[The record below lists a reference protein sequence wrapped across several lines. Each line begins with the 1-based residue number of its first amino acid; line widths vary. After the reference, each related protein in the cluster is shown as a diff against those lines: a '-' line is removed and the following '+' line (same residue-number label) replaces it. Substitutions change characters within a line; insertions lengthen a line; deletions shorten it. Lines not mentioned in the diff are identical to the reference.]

1 AVAGGIRSG
10 CPSNPSAA
18 AITAGRE
25 VLSRIE
31 DYLGRGVS
39 FAVETTLSSPR
50 NIDLIRRAKSLG
62 YETHLIFVALD
73 SPDRSILRIRNRAS
87 RGGRFVP
94 DADVKRRYARS
105 IANVAKAIRLTGIA
119 DVYDNSEGEARL
131 VVLVRAG
138 RCRSLARGAF
148 TKVDRL
154 VNSHPGGPG
163 VSSCPDFARIA
174 QDLGAVGCACDF
186 FRDLDAMTHPGQRL
200 PNRRIE
206 IARQLY

>member
-1 AVAGGIRSG
+1 VVAGPNGSG
-10 CPSNPSAA
+10 KSTITQRVSFEGCDRLLDPDAIALGLNPSNPSAA
-18 AITAGRE
+18 AMMAGRE
-25 VLSRIE
+25 VLRRIE

-50 NIDLIRRAKSLG
+50 SIDLIGRAKSLG

-87 RGGRFVP
+87 RGGHFVP

-105 IANVAKAIRLTGIA
+105 IANLAKAIRLVDIA

-138 RCRSLARGAF
+138 VVVWRA
-148 TKVDRL
+148 T
-154 VNSHPGGPG
+154 P
-163 VSSCPDFARIA
+163 
-174 QDLGAVGCACDF
+174 
-186 FRDLDAMTHPGQRL
+186 L
-200 PNRRIE
+200 PQWIDW
-206 IARQLY
+206 